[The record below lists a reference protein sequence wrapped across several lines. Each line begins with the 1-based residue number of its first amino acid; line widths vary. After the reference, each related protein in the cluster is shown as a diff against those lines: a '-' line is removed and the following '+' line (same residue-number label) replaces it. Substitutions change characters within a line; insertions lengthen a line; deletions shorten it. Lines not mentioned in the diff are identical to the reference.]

1 MITKTDAA
9 ERQLNT
15 AIRLFFENRDHL
27 SSYAL
32 AVASREVTDGVI
44 QSRRSEL
51 YQRELARV
59 GDPLK
64 VRLSYWEEM
73 NILIDKDK
81 FDKNFKDRFD
91 MNFATLHNKW
101 QNFVKHAK
109 TDPDAEIKPFTTE
122 QLALVISTAMRNYF
136 LLTQHLTIEMKTFF
150 VWFAVAEPQLIKSAP
165 EDVMTNK
172 AIAETR
178 SYISGDP
185 YDRDTMKNI
194 YTAMTDER

>member
-1 MITKTDAA
+1 MITKIDAA

-44 QSRRSEL
+44 KSRDSEL
-51 YQRELARV
+51 YQRELARL

-64 VRLSYWEEM
+64 VRLSYREELKV
-73 NILIDKDK
+73 LIKREFYED
-81 FDKNFKDRFD
+81 FLRVDR
-91 MNFATLHNKW
+91 KW
-101 QNFVKHAK
+101 QNFFKHACK
-109 TDPDAEIKPFTTE
+109 DPDAEIEPIKTKL
-122 QLALVISTAMRNYF
+122 LALVISTAMRNYF

-172 AIAETR
+172 AIAEMR

-185 YDRDTMKNI
+185 YDRDTLKNI
-194 YTAMTDER
+194 YTAMRL